1 MKRIFTVLILI
12 IGVSHLKAQAV
23 LSNNDMKVSTQ
34 TTILKT
40 IFKPNITF
48 PQIMP
53 NVTAMAYSDLS
64 MKSSIKPFKPFSLHS
79 LAKVNTN
86 SFDKSVSNNI
96 PVVKNTFSA
105 FQSLTSIAVLE
116 GVDHMSIIKTEGY
129 DKMSVDLGK

>member
-64 MKSSIKPFKPFSLHS
+64 MKSSIKPFKPLRKSIPIVS
-79 LAKVNTN
+79 IKV
-86 SFDKSVSNNI
+86 
-96 PVVKNTFSA
+96 
-105 FQSLTSIAVLE
+105 FQTIYLLL
-116 GVDHMSIIKTEGY
+116 KTLL
-129 DKMSVDLGK
+129 VHFNH